1 MIKQLRKGQAEVIGG
16 LMVVSVLLLI
26 IIPLILNTM
35 TSSTNVGTRNY
46 VLRSQFEIERWSERL
61 VLSADKTRLENPSTV
76 EVTIVRIWRNIS
88 GRSDPYDLPRPI
100 NISVGGYLPINQ
112 LVNNLTELEA
122 VVTARGRVIKI
133 QELLPPSQ
141 GGEGGEGGE
150 GGGEE
155 APLGLTGEEITGGT
169 ELFNYNISVLTCRYS
184 DKDDTC
190 SNPIPAIYYNRSGI
204 VGWWVNRSGGWILLP
219 SNDISSS
226 PAYSDLDNN
235 KATELVVLH
244 NDSKTKKY
252 VVLEDNARYEFS
264 ILIRNYTYLK
274 SETKLVAVYLKVLTG
289 SRSNFRADTFIN
301 VTLVKSD
308 RPQVKLSSYATLSS
322 IKISKSDIN
331 VTIYEGYAL
340 FPVKQFNY
348 FNTTIA
354 NNPGYYDVIIEVQ
367 AQRHEGSDPISSS
380 IEYVAVVSS

>member
-112 LVNNLTELEA
+112 LVNNLAELEA

-141 GGEGGEGGE
+141 GGEGGEGGGE
-150 GGGEE
+150 GGGE
-155 APLGLTGEEITGGT
+155 APLGLTGEEITGG
-169 ELFNYNISVLTCRYS
+169 NYLYNYSISVLKCQMGSTNC
-184 DKDDTC
+184 TTTAV
-190 SNPIPAIYYNRSGI
+190 PAIYYN
-204 VGWWVNRSGGWILLP
+204 NRWI
-219 SNDISSS
+219 
-226 PAYSDLDNN
+226 A
-235 KATELVVLH
+235 
-244 NDSKTKKY
+244 
-252 VVLEDNARYEFS
+252 
-264 ILIRNYTYLK
+264 
-274 SETKLVAVYLKVLTG
+274 
-289 SRSNFRADTFIN
+289 
-301 VTLVKSD
+301 
-308 RPQVKLSSYATLSS
+308 
-322 IKISKSDIN
+322 
-331 VTIYEGYAL
+331 
-340 FPVKQFNY
+340 
-348 FNTTIA
+348 
-354 NNPGYYDVIIEVQ
+354 
-367 AQRHEGSDPISSS
+367 
-380 IEYVAVVSS
+380 